1 MARYIQE
8 GKIINFQNSTA
19 GKISYGDVVVL
30 TDRVGV
36 ASVDIPAGSLGAV
49 QLEGVF
55 EVAAETSAAF
65 TVGETVY
72 WDAANKRVTAT
83 KPASNA
89 ITAGMV
95 VEPKAAADAAAFIK
109 L

>member
-8 GKIINFQNSTA
+8 GKIINYQNGTD

-30 TDRVGV
+30 SGRIGV
-36 ASVDIPAGSLGAV
+36 ASVDIPTGSIGTV

-55 EVAAETSAAF
+55 EISAETSAAF

-72 WDAANKRVTAT
+72 WDGANKRVTAA
-83 KPASNA
+83 KPTSDAVV
-89 ITAGMV
+89 AGIV
-95 VEPKAAADAAAFIK
+95 VEPKASSAAAAFIK